1 MLVARAKCTYEV
13 QRGAI
18 ATTRHALKLLSSRCF
33 GERTR
38 RGNEPRRLCTHI
50 EERDAFSAAW
60 LVTLFPSFVLPFL
73 LPFRATASPTAV
85 RTFDM
90 SLALP
95 ARSLRLDPSFVYSV
109 IYPWLLLFLSPFL
122 SLFSPPSLHYR
133 VIHVCIH
140 VRLLRFFAVQRPGLI
155 FVDGCNCALYSRS
168 EQRKPKI
175 DSHTFNVEIIYF
187 HVEFF
192 KKRIILQ

>member
-38 RGNEPRRLCTHI
+38 RGNELRRLCTHI

-85 RTFDM
+85 RTLTCHWPCPLT
-90 SLALP
+90 S
-95 ARSLRLDPSFVYSV
+95 ARSLVCLLGHLSVAPSLSFSLSFILFSSVSSLPSDSRVYSRAFAA
-109 IYPWLLLFLSPFL
+109 FL
-122 SLFSPPSLHYR
+122 R
-133 VIHVCIH
+133 
-140 VRLLRFFAVQRPGLI
+140 
-155 FVDGCNCALYSRS
+155 RS
-168 EQRKPKI
+168 KTRSYLPRRWFQL
-175 DSHTFNVEIIYF
+175 
-187 HVEFF
+187 
-192 KKRIILQ
+192 RIIFTIGA